1 MSDPNYKPFGP
12 QWAKEMA
19 KMPKPALIGLLRKSL
34 IENAELRQQLAAR
47 KDQP

>member
-1 MSDPNYKPFGP
+1 MSDPNYKPFDHE
-12 QWAKEMA
+12 WAKEVS
-19 KMPKPALIGLLRKSL
+19 KMTKLVLIRLLRKSL